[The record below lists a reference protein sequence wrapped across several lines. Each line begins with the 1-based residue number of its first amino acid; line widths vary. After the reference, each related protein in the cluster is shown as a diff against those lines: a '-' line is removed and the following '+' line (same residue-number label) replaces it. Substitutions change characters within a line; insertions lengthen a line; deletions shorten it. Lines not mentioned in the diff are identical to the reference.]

1 MRAFPDPRP
10 LLAFGRSAP
19 ILALL
24 LTLGAFAPHPAL
36 AQPGAPPTVES
47 GGTTSEPAALD
58 LLRRVRDRYA
68 AYQSLSMDFILEI
81 VDLESGETET
91 QRGDFSVRGEA
102 FRFRMGTQTLVC
114 DGDTIWTWLED
125 VNEVQIN
132 RWEPELEEEGFLS
145 PSDLF
150 DLPESEYVARMGPSL
165 TREGKT
171 EQTIDLTPL
180 DRDLDF
186 HTIRLHVR
194 PSTAEVK
201 SAVIMDRNA
210 IHFIYTLANVKANPA
225 LAKDHFHFNV
235 KAHENI
241 SVIDLR

>member
-24 LTLGAFAPHPAL
+24 LTLGAFGSRPAG

-47 GGTTSEPAALD
+47 GATTSDPAALE

-68 AYQSLSMDFILEI
+68 AYESLSMDFTLEI
-81 VDLESGETET
+81 VDLENGETET
-91 QRGDFSVRGEA
+91 QRGSFSVRGEA
-102 FRFRMGTQTLVC
+102 FRFHMGTQTLVC

-150 DLPESEYVARMGPSL
+150 DLPESEYVSL

-194 PSTAEVK
+194 PSTAEVT